1 MVDEAFVRRRTIE
14 VALRDGSLVR
24 IRPITPDDKDHI
36 LDGFRRLSPES
47 RYRRFLSPID
57 ELTPEMLRDLTEVD
71 YVDRFAY
78 VAFALDVAGAPL
90 GIGVARYVRLEGEP
104 RVAEAAVT
112 VVDDYHERGL
122 GTLLLQALGAVAL
135 ENGIERFRAYALDT
149 NRPLQ
154 ELAARL
160 GAEIR
165 HDPGGTVR
173 IEAFLPRQAEE
184 LRGTSLYAL
193 FRALARGEE
202 PGPVTFREL
211 WGDAAGRARSP

>member
-1 MVDEAFVRRRTIE
+1 MVEEDFVRRRTIE
-14 VALRDGSLVR
+14 VALRDGTLVR
-24 IRPITPDDKDHI
+24 IRPILPEDKVHI

-57 ELTPEMLRDLTEVD
+57 ELTPDMLRDLTEVD
-71 YVDRFAY
+71 YEDRFAY
-78 VAFALDVAGAPL
+78 VAFALHVAGAPL
-90 GIGVARYVRLEGEP
+90 GVGVARYVRLQDEP

-112 VVDDYHERGL
+112 VVDDYQERGL

-135 ENGIERFRAYALDT
+135 ENGIVKFRAYALAN

-160 GAEIR
+160 GAEI
-165 HDPGGTVR
+165 HHEAAGTVR
-173 IEAFLPRQAEE
+173 VETDLPRQADE
-184 LRGTSLYAL
+184 LRGTALYAM

-202 PGPVTFREL
+202 PANLRFREL
-211 WGDAAGRARSP
+211 WGDAAATRDA